1 MLCQEILQVFEN
13 LTLPD
18 PVGAHWSCGQVLTQ
32 HRQCQWGPRDS
43 DPQLSFIL
51 VRDRICLLFSNDLLL
66 VLVRDHARFILPL
79 YRLVK
84 SAFKSS
90 RELLV
95 NSFS

>member
-1 MLCQEILQVFEN
+1 MCQEILQVFEN

-32 HRQCQWGPRDS
+32 HRQCQWGPRDN

-51 VRDRICLLFSNDLLL
+51 VRDRICLFFSNDLLL
-66 VLVRDHARFILPL
+66 V
-79 YRLVK
+79 LVK

-95 NSFS
+95 NSSSSQIDN